1 MPALSGAQT
10 RERPRGTRTTTVP
23 AILSCQPW
31 RSASF
36 TIQTKPYTGG
46 TRVYNEYV
54 NVLDGGQY
62 VPAYR

>member
-1 MPALSGAQT
+1 STLGQEPDYILFLPTGYVEPA
-10 RERPRGTRTTTVP
+10 
-23 AILSCQPW
+23 AIHLQSDNGDN
-31 RSASF
+31 F